1 MRRLSAARDE
11 RTAVLKLTRVE
22 KRSEGEKWRCA
33 ALDIRVTKRSG
44 LKDK

>member
-11 RTAVLKLTRVE
+11 RAAVLKLTRVE
-22 KRSEGEKWRCA
+22 KREKWRCA